1 MLNLVRDCTVAKI
14 LVIDDEDI
22 IREMLRDILEPAGHT
37 IIEAEN
43 GHEGLEK
50 YDPSKIDLVIT
61 DIMMPEKD
69 GFETIAELKQKK
81 EDIKII
87 ALTGYG
93 LHNLPVA
100 FDLGAG
106 LVFEKPIKPN
116 DLKEA
121 VSNILA
127 E

>member
-1 MLNLVRDCTVAKI
+1 MANI
-14 LVIDDEDI
+14 LIIDDEDI
-22 IREMLRDILEPAGHT
+22 IREMLRDILEPEGHT

-43 GHEGLEK
+43 GYQGLEK
-50 YDPSKIDLVIT
+50 YDPTTIELVIT

-69 GFETIAELKQKK
+69 GFETIKELKQIKD
-81 EDIKII
+81 DIKII

-106 LVFEKPIKPN
+106 RVYEKPIKPK
-116 DLKEA
+116 DLKQA
-121 VSNILA
+121 VASLLA

>member
-1 MLNLVRDCTVAKI
+1 MANI
-14 LVIDDEDI
+14 LIIDDEDI
-22 IREMLRDILEPAGHT
+22 IREMLRDILEPEGHT

-43 GHEGLEK
+43 GHQGLEK
-50 YDPSKIDLVIT
+50 YDPTTIELVIT

-69 GFETIAELKQKK
+69 GFETIKELKQIKD
-81 EDIKII
+81 DIKII

-106 LVFEKPIKPN
+106 RVYEKPIKPK
-116 DLKEA
+116 DLKQA
-121 VSNILA
+121 VASLLA

>member
-1 MLNLVRDCTVAKI
+1 MATI

-22 IREMLRDILEPAGHT
+22 IRGMLKDILEPEGHT
-37 IIEAEN
+37 IIEAAN
-43 GHEGLEK
+43 GHQGIDR
-50 YDPSKIDLVIT
+50 YDPNCVDLVIT

-69 GFETIAELKQKK
+69 GFETIKELKQKK
-81 EDIKII
+81 ENVKII

-116 DLKEA
+116 DLKQA
-121 VSNILA
+121 VASILA
-127 E
+127 S

>member
-1 MLNLVRDCTVAKI
+1 MARI

-22 IREMLRDILEPAGHT
+22 IREMLRDILEPEGHD
-37 IIEAEN
+37 IIEANN
-43 GHEGLEK
+43 GKKGLSIF
-50 YDPSKIDLVIT
+50 DPDSIDLVIT

-69 GFETIAELKQKK
+69 GFETIAELREKK
-81 EDIKII
+81 SDVKII
-87 ALTGYG
+87 AFTGYG

-100 FDLGAG
+100 FDLGAAR
-106 LVFEKPIKPN
+106 VYEKPIKPN

-121 VSNILA
+121 VASLLS